1 MSTALLLIGSGLAR
15 GAVFALFAL
24 ALVLIWR
31 ATRIANFAQ
40 GAMAVASAYLAY
52 LVLVGTGSFLLA
64 VATVLVAGAVIG
76 YAVERGLMRYLP
88 NGSPLNAIIVA
99 IGVVMVLSGLLG
111 ILFGADYKP
120 IVVPFSRE
128 PLELGGVAIVSPYTL
143 FVFVVVAVVVA
154 AIALLF
160 TRTSLGLAMRASA
173 FDEEVARLNG
183 VRVAR
188 MRTLG
193 WVLSSA
199 VGGLAVLLA
208 VPTELGLGP
217 HSGDLLFV
225 NAFTVAIIGGLD
237 SPVGAVLAGLVVGVL
252 LTVVT
257 TLWGATVGPIAI
269 LVLLVVVLLVR
280 PQGIFS
286 LRKARLA

>member
-1 MSTALLLIGSGLAR
+1 MSTVLLLIGAGLAR

-40 GAMAVASAYLAY
+40 GAMSVTAAYVA
-52 LVLVGTGSFLLA
+52 VLVMQGTGSFVLGIVTALA
-64 VATVLVAGAVIG
+64 AGAAIG
-76 YAVERGLMRYLP
+76 LAVERGLMRHVP
-88 NGSPLNAIIVA
+88 GGSPLNAIIVA
-99 IGVVMVLSGLLG
+99 IGVVMVLTGLLG
-111 ILFGADYKP
+111 IAFGADYKP
-120 IVVPFSRE
+120 VAVPFSRE
-128 PLELGGVAIVSPYTL
+128 PLSVGELALVSPYTL
-143 FVFVVVAVVVA
+143 FVFLVIAVVVA
-154 AIALLF
+154 AVFLLF

-193 WVLSSA
+193 WMLSSA
-199 VGGLAVLLA
+199 VGGLAILLA
-208 VPTELGLGP
+208 VPTELGIGP

-237 SPVGAVLAGLVVGVL
+237 SPVGAVLGGLVVGLL
-252 LTVVT
+252 LTAVT
-257 TLWGATVGPIAI
+257 AVWGATVGPIAVLI
-269 LVLLVVVLLVR
+269 LLVVVLLVR
-280 PQGIFS
+280 PQGLFS
-286 LRKARLA
+286 LGKVRLA

>member
-1 MSTALLLIGSGLAR
+1 MSTVLLLIGSGLAR

-40 GAMAVASAYLAY
+40 GAMAVASAYLA
-52 LVLVGTGSFLLA
+52 VLVMQSTGSFALGIVTA
-64 VATVLVAGAVIG
+64 LVAGAAIG
-76 YAVERGLMRYLP
+76 VGVERGLMRFLP
-88 NGSPLNAIIVA
+88 GGSQLNAIIVA
-99 IGVVMVLSGLLG
+99 IGVVMVLTGVLG
-111 ILFGADYKP
+111 IVFGADYKP
-120 IVVPFSRE
+120 VTVPFSRE
-128 PLELGGVAIVSPYTL
+128 PLTFGELAIVSPFTL

-154 AIALLF
+154 AVFLLF
-160 TRTSLGLAMRASA
+160 TRTPLGLAMRASA
-173 FDEEVARLNG
+173 FDDEVARLNG

-193 WVLSSA
+193 WMLSSA

-208 VPTELGLGP
+208 VPTELGIGP
-217 HSGDLLFV
+217 HSGDVLFV

-237 SPVGAVLAGLVVGVL
+237 SPVGAVVGGVVVGLL
-252 LTVVT
+252 LTAVT
-257 TLWGATVGPIAI
+257 TIWGATVGPVAI

-280 PQGIFS
+280 PQGVFS
-286 LRKARLA
+286 LGKGRLA

>member
-1 MSTALLLIGSGLAR
+1 MSTVLLLLGSGLAR

-52 LVLVGTGSFLLA
+52 LVLVGTGSFPLA
-64 VATVLVAGAVIG
+64 VLVVLVAGAAIG
-76 YAVERGLMRYLP
+76 YGVERGLMRHVP
-88 NGSPLNAIIVA
+88 GGSPLNAIIVA
-99 IGVVMVLSGLLG
+99 IGVVMALSGLLG

-120 IVVPFSRE
+120 ISVPFSRE
-128 PLELGGVAIVSPYTL
+128 PLEVGGVAIVSPYTL
-143 FVFVVVAVVVA
+143 FVFVVVTVVVA

-160 TRTSLGLAMRASA
+160 TRTNLGLAMRASA

-199 VGGLAVLLA
+199 VGGLAVLLS

-217 HSGDLLFV
+217 HSGDVLFV

-237 SPVGAVLAGLVVGVL
+237 SPVGAVIAGLVIGVL

-269 LVLLVVVLLVR
+269 LVLLVIVLLVR
-280 PQGIFS
+280 PQGLFS

>member
-1 MSTALLLIGSGLAR
+1 MSTILLLLGAGLAR

-64 VATVLVAGAVIG
+64 IVTVLVAGAAIG
-76 YAVERGLMRYLP
+76 FGMERGLMRFVP
-88 NGSPLNAIIVA
+88 SRSPLNSIIVA
-99 IGVVMVLSGLLG
+99 IGAVMVLTGLLG

-120 IVVPFSRE
+120 IAVPFSRE
-128 PLELGGVAIVSPYTL
+128 PLEFGGVAVVSPYTL

-154 AIALLF
+154 GIAVLF

-173 FDEEVARLNG
+173 FDDEVARLNG
-183 VRVAR
+183 VRVSR
-188 MRTLG
+188 MRTIG
-193 WVLSSA
+193 WMLSSA

-237 SPVGAVLAGLVVGVL
+237 SPVGAVVAGLLTGVL

-269 LVLLVVVLLVR
+269 LILLVVVLLVR

>member
-1 MSTALLLIGSGLAR
+1 MSTVLLLIGTGLAR
-15 GAVFALFAL
+15 GAVFAIFAL

-31 ATRIANFAQ
+31 ATRIVNFAQ

-52 LVLVGTGSFLLA
+52 LVLIGTGSFALA
-64 VATVLVAGAVIG
+64 VLTVLIAGAAIG
-76 YAVERGLMRYLP
+76 VGVERGLMRFVP
-88 NGSPLNAIIVA
+88 GGSPLNSIIVA
-99 IGVVMVLSGLLG
+99 IGVVMALSGIIG
-111 ILFGADYKP
+111 IIFGADFKH
-120 IVVPFSRE
+120 VEVPFSRE
-128 PLELGGVAIVSPYTL
+128 PLRIGDVAIVSPYTL
-143 FVFVVVAVVVA
+143 FVFAVVAVVVA

-173 FDEEVARLNG
+173 FDDEVARLNG

-193 WVLSSA
+193 WGLSSA
-199 VGGLAVLLA
+199 VGGLAVLLS

-217 HSGDLLFV
+217 HSGDVLFV

-237 SPVGAVLAGLVVGVL
+237 SPVGAVIAGLVLGVL
-252 LTVVT
+252 LTAVT

-269 LVLLVVVLLVR
+269 LVLLVVVLLLR

-286 LRKARLA
+286 MRKARLA

>member
-1 MSTALLLIGSGLAR
+1 MSTVLLLIGAGLAR

-40 GAMAVASAYLAY
+40 GAMSVAAAYVAY
-52 LVLVGTGSFLLA
+52 LVLQATGSFPLA
-64 VATVLVAGAVIG
+64 ILVVLVAGAVIG
-76 YAVERGLMRYLP
+76 FGVERGLMRHLP
-88 NGSPLNAIIVA
+88 TGSPLNAIIVA
-99 IGVVMVLSGLLG
+99 IGVVMVLGGLLG

-120 IVVPFSRE
+120 VAVPFSRE
-128 PLELGGVAIVSPYTL
+128 PITVGELAIVSPYTL
-143 FVFVVVAVVVA
+143 FVFAVIAVVVA
-154 AIALLF
+154 GIALLF

-173 FDEEVARLNG
+173 FDDEVARLNG
-183 VRVAR
+183 VRVSR

-193 WVLSSA
+193 WMLSAA

-208 VPTELGLGP
+208 VPTELGLSP

-237 SPVGAVLAGLVVGVL
+237 SPVGAVVAGLAVGVL
-252 LTVVT
+252 LTAVT
-257 TLWGATVGPIAI
+257 TVWGATAGPIAVLVLRV
-269 LVLLVVVLLVR
+269 LVLLLR
-280 PQGIFS
+280 PQGVFA
-286 LRKARLA
+286 LGKGRLA

>member
-1 MSTALLLIGSGLAR
+1 MSTVLLLIGAGLAR

-40 GAMAVASAYLAY
+40 GAMSVTAAYVA
-52 LVLVGTGSFLLA
+52 VLVMQGTGSFALGIVTALA
-64 VATVLVAGAVIG
+64 AGAAIG
-76 YAVERGLMRYLP
+76 LAVERGLMRHVP
-88 NGSPLNAIIVA
+88 GGSPLNAIIVA
-99 IGVVMVLSGLLG
+99 IGVVMVLTGLLG
-111 ILFGADYKP
+111 IAFGADYKP
-120 IVVPFSRE
+120 VAVPFSRE
-128 PLELGGVAIVSPYTL
+128 PLSVGELALVSPYTL
-143 FVFVVVAVVVA
+143 FVFLVIAVVVAVF
-154 AIALLF
+154 LLF

-193 WVLSSA
+193 WMLSSA
-199 VGGLAVLLA
+199 VGGLAILLA
-208 VPTELGLGP
+208 VPTELGIGP

-237 SPVGAVLAGLVVGVL
+237 SPVGAVLGGLVVGLL
-252 LTVVT
+252 LTAVT
-257 TLWGATVGPIAI
+257 AVWGATVGPVAV

-280 PQGIFS
+280 PQGLFS
-286 LRKARLA
+286 LGKVRLA

>member
-1 MSTALLLIGSGLAR
+1 MSTFLLLLGAGLAR

-40 GAMAVASAYLAY
+40 GAMSVSAAYVAY
-52 LVLVGTGSFLLA
+52 LVLMGTGSFPLAILTVLLA
-64 VATVLVAGAVIG
+64 GAAIG
-76 YAVERGLMRYLP
+76 FAMERALMRHVP
-88 NGSPLNAIIVA
+88 SRSPLNSIIVA
-99 IGVVMVLSGLLG
+99 IGVVMVLTGVLG

-120 IVVPFSRE
+120 VAVPFSRQ
-128 PLELGGVAIVSPYTL
+128 PLEIGDVAIVSPYTL

-154 AIALLF
+154 GIALLF
-160 TRTSLGLAMRASA
+160 TKTSLGLAMRASA
-173 FDEEVARLNG
+173 FDDEVARLNG

-193 WVLSSA
+193 WVLSAS

-208 VPTELGLGP
+208 VPTELGLSP

-237 SPVGAVLAGLVVGVL
+237 SPVGAVISGLFVGLL
-252 LTVVT
+252 LTFVT
-257 TLWGATVGPIAI
+257 TAWGATIGPIAV

-280 PQGIFS
+280 PQGVFS

>member
-1 MSTALLLIGSGLAR
+1 MSTVLLLLGAGLAR

-40 GAMAVASAYLAY
+40 GAMAVAAAYLAY
-52 LVLVGTGSFLLA
+52 LVLMGTGSFPSA
-64 VATVLVAGAVIG
+64 IVTVLIAGALIG
-76 YAVERGLMRYLP
+76 LGMERGLMRFVP
-88 NGSPLNAIIVA
+88 SRSPLNSIIVA
-99 IGVVMVLSGLLG
+99 IGAVMVLTGLLG
-111 ILFGADYKP
+111 VLFGADYKP
-120 IVVPFSRE
+120 ISVPFSRE
-128 PLELGGVAIVSPYTL
+128 PIMLGELAIVSPYTL
-143 FVFVVVAVVVA
+143 FVFVVVAIVVA
-154 AIALLF
+154 GIALLF
-160 TRTSLGLAMRASA
+160 TKTSLGLAMRASA

-183 VRVAR
+183 VRVSR

-193 WVLSSA
+193 WMLSSA

-208 VPTELGLGP
+208 VPTELGLNP

-237 SPVGAVLAGLVVGVL
+237 SPVGAVISGLLIGVL
-252 LTVVT
+252 LTAVT
-257 TLWGATVGPIAI
+257 TIWGATVGPIAI

>member
-1 MSTALLLIGSGLAR
+1 MSTVLLLLGAGLAR

-40 GAMAVASAYLAY
+40 GAMAVTAAYVAY
-52 LVLVGTGSFLLA
+52 LVLIGTGSFPLAVVVVLLA
-64 VATVLVAGAVIG
+64 GAGIG
-76 YAVERGLMRYLP
+76 VGVERGLMRYLP
-88 NGSPLNAIIVA
+88 TASPLNAIIVA
-99 IGVVMVLSGLLG
+99 IGVVMVLTGLLG

-120 IVVPFSRE
+120 ISVPFSRE
-128 PLELGGVAIVSPYTL
+128 PITVGSLAIVSPYTL
-143 FVFVVVAVVVA
+143 FVFVVIAVVVA
-154 AIALLF
+154 GIGLLF

-183 VRVAR
+183 VRVVR

-193 WVLSSA
+193 WMLSSA

-208 VPTELGLGP
+208 VPTELGLNP

-237 SPVGAVLAGLVVGVL
+237 SPVGAVVAGLGVGVL
-252 LTVVT
+252 LTIVT

-269 LVLLVVVLLVR
+269 LLLLVLVLLLR
-280 PQGIFS
+280 PQGLFS